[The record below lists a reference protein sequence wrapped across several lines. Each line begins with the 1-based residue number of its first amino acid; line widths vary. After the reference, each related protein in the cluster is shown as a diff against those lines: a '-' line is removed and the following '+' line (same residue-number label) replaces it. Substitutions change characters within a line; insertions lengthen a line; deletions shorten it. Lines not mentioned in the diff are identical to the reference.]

1 MFLITRE
8 FCLDNKS
15 FSTWNDEKKAR
26 KNHCDCIVWS
36 ENYNTNGA
44 VYCASKYGV
53 DGLMETL
60 FDDLCIENLEESIR
74 TTTVYPY
81 FINTNK
87 KIADVME
94 EIDDM
99 LPRYAPK
106 YVAEEA
112 VKGILIN
119 KRKIYVIPSRIFL
132 IIQ

>member
-1 MFLITRE
+1 MMKRKRGRIIAIASFGAKIT
-8 FCLDNKS
+8 
-15 FSTWNDEKKAR
+15 
-26 KNHCDCIVWS
+26 IPM
-36 ENYNTNGA
+36 GA